1 MKLRLLKDILAV
13 EVIKT
18 KLSDT
23 IIIDA
28 EMSVDKGIVKHVG
41 EDCHEVSVGD
51 IVYFSHRVGQG
62 FMHDGQDLLVMREN
76 ELMGV
81 ETKD

>member
-1 MKLRLLKDILAV
+1 MELKLLKDILAV
-13 EVIKT
+13 KVLET

-28 EMSVDKGIVKHVG
+28 EMSIEKGEVMHVG
-41 EDCHEVSVGD
+41 EKCTEVKKGD

-62 FMHDGQDLLVMREN
+62 FKYGDEDLLVMHEA

-81 ETKD
+81 EEKE